1 MLFCILGNES
11 TLFVVLIVSGWT
23 YLTVDVPNC
32 ILVIEECLKQ
42 KLSLISH
49 TKLVINE
56 GYSPMLKNEKIPS
69 ETLHVFLPRGIGVGR
84 MLELLNKR
92 YRSLDLIAVMRELK
106 RTYFVSDDDDYPYN
120 LDELEFGEI
129 EILENLSFLPRLQTT
144 GLM

>member
-1 MLFCILGNES
+1 MH
-11 TLFVVLIVSGWT
+11 IVSGWT
-23 YLTVDVPNC
+23 YLAMEVPNC
-32 ILVIEECLKQ
+32 ILMIEECLKQ

-56 GYSPMLKNEKIPS
+56 GYSPMLKDEKIPP
-69 ETLHVFLPRGIGVGR
+69 ETLHVFLPRRIGFGR

-120 LDELEFGEI
+120 LDELAFGEI
-129 EILENLSFLPRLQTT
+129 EILENLSFLPRLQTK

>member
-1 MLFCILGNES
+1 M
-11 TLFVVLIVSGWT
+11 LIVSSWT
-23 YLTVDVPNC
+23 CPIVDVPNC
-32 ILVIEECLKQ
+32 IFMIEECLKQ

-56 GYSPMLKNEKIPS
+56 GFSTMLKKEKIPS
-69 ETLHVFLPRGIGVGR
+69 ETLHVFLPRRIGFGR

-106 RTYFVSDDDDYPYN
+106 RTYFASDDDNDYPYH
-120 LDELEFGEI
+120 LDESAFEEI

>member
-1 MLFCILGNES
+1 M
-11 TLFVVLIVSGWT
+11 
-23 YLTVDVPNC
+23 
-32 ILVIEECLKQ
+32 IEECLKQ

-56 GYSPMLKNEKIPS
+56 GYSPMLKDEKIPP
-69 ETLHVFLPRGIGVGR
+69 ETLHVFLPRRIGFGR

-120 LDELEFGEI
+120 LDELAFGEI
-129 EILENLSFLPRLQTT
+129 EILENLSFLPRLQTK

>member
-1 MLFCILGNES
+1 M
-11 TLFVVLIVSGWT
+11 LIVSGWT
-23 YLTVDVPNC
+23 YVTVDVPNC
-32 ILVIEECLKQ
+32 ILMIEECLKQ

-56 GYSPMLKNEKIPS
+56 GYSPMWKNEKIPS
-69 ETLHVFLPRGIGVGR
+69 ETLHVFLPRRIGFGR

-92 YRSLDLIAVMRELK
+92 YKSLDLIAVMRELK
-106 RTYFVSDDDDYPYN
+106 RTYFVSDDDDGYPCD
-120 LDELEFGEI
+120 LEELEFGEI

>member
-23 YLTVDVPNC
+23 YLTVDVPNS

-56 GYSPMLKNEKIPS
+56 GYSPMLQNEKIPS
-69 ETLHVFLPRGIGVGR
+69 ETLHVYLPRRIGVGR

-120 LDELEFGEI
+120 LDELAFGEI

>member
-23 YLTVDVPNC
+23 YLTVDVPNS

-42 KLSLISH
+42 KLPLISH

-56 GYSPMLKNEKIPS
+56 GYSPMLQNEKIPS
-69 ETLHVFLPRGIGVGR
+69 ETLHVYLPRRIGVGR

-120 LDELEFGEI
+120 LDELAFGEI